1 MSKKKVKPL
10 ARFRVY
16 AWKSSLY
23 FMVYVWRTKKHML
36 DNRVKLG
43 LPRLRDCDAHV
54 LSYDV
59 FRCRKGQRDRK
70 LPIVG
75 EIHFYK
81 SCLGTEA
88 ITHESFHAT
97 ASLLRRLKFDF
108 TGLNNEGLSSTM
120 RGNVMDKEEVVAEVQ
135 GKLAREIVT
144 KLYDLNMIPS

>member
-1 MSKKKVKPL
+1 VKRKLKPI

-23 FMVYVWRTKKHML
+23 FMVHIWRTKKDML
-36 DNRVKLG
+36 DNRVSLG

-54 LSYDV
+54 FSYDV

-75 EIHFYK
+75 DIHFYK

-108 TGLNNEGLSSTM
+108 TGLNNEGVASTM
-120 RGNVMDKEEVVAEVQ
+120 RNKLIDKEEVVAKVQ

-144 KLYDLNMIPS
+144 KLYNLKLIP

>member
-1 MSKKKVKPL
+1 MSRKRKLKPI

-23 FMVYVWRTKKHML
+23 FMVHVWRTKKEML
-36 DNRVKLG
+36 DNRVALG

-54 LSYDV
+54 FSYDAFSV
-59 FRCRKGQRDRK
+59 QKGRRDRK

-108 TGLNNEGLSSTM
+108 SGLNNEGLTATM
-120 RGNVMDKEEVVAEVQ
+120 RSKSMDKEEVVAEVQ
-135 GKLAREIVT
+135 GRLARAIVT
-144 KLYDLNMIPS
+144 KLYDLKMLP